1 MDLYLLVSDIKFGKT
16 FTIECKIKN
25 VISSESESLHLLFDT
40 GASHTAICEKVLVE
54 RGYTA
59 FTEGTSYRQ
68 TANGK
73 VKLQRCIVQDFRLVG
88 FQPENKFTVDV
99 VKADFAGFQGLL
111 GMDYI
116 YKLEIWISRS
126 RAQAHIF
133 GGFPKFANFVMDLK
147 KYITHKLNCPY
158 QCRCN

>member
-16 FTIECKIKN
+16 FTIKCMIKN
-25 VISSESESLHLLFDT
+25 MINSETEYLELLFDT

-73 VKLQRCIVQDFRLVG
+73 VKLQRCDVQEFQLVG
-88 FQPENKFTVDV
+88 FQPESKFAVDV
-99 VKADFAGFQGLL
+99 VKADFAGFHGLL

-116 YKLEIWISRS
+116 YKLETWISRS
-126 RAQAHIF
+126 RKQAHVF
-133 GGFPKFANFVMDLK
+133 GGFPKFVNYVMDL
-147 KYITHKLNCPY
+147 TNST
-158 QCRCN
+158 